1 MSRKPPRSPD
11 FPKAAVENLRRGNLI
26 DAIKI
31 VRQERNIGFKEAKEV
46 VEIYI
51 SSQPA
56 IKKKMDKVL
65 VSAQQKFVR
74 WMVGLLLVVVGVVV
88 FILLG
93 R

>member
-1 MSRKPPRSPD
+1 MSRKAPRSPD

-56 IKKKMDKVL
+56 IKKKMGKVL